1 MANFRVVYDAC
12 VLYPAS
18 IRDLVVELARTGMFR
33 AKWTVRIHTEWVN
46 AVLRNR
52 PELNRAQLERVAE
65 LMNSAVL
72 DCLVTGFESLEPG
85 LTELSDSGD
94 RHVLA
99 AAIHCGAQEIVTFNL
114 RDFPDAALRPYGIRA
129 IHPDSFVE
137 HLLDL
142 SPEVICDAIRRIRRR
157 GLNVGQKLGQ
167 NPISTW
173 DKTLYSWQMVEKTL
187 LKSMVGVTGFEPAT
201 YTSRT

>member
-18 IRDLVVELARTGMFR
+18 VRDLVVELARTGLLR
-33 AKWTVRIHTEWVN
+33 AKWTARIHAEWIN
-46 AVLRNR
+46 AVLRDR
-52 PELNRAQLERVAE
+52 PELNRARLERAAQ

-72 DCLVTGFESLEPG
+72 DCLVTGFEPLEPG
-85 LTELSDSGD
+85 LTALPDPDD

-114 RDFPDAALRPYGIRA
+114 RDFPDTALRPYGIRA
-129 IHPDSFVE
+129 IHPDAFVE

-142 SPEVICDAIRRIRRR
+142 NQEVTCDAIRRIRRR
-157 GLNVGQKLGQ
+157 LINPPCSAEELIVNYERHGLAVSASILRIRANSL
-167 NPISTW
+167 
-173 DKTLYSWQMVEKTL
+173 
-187 LKSMVGVTGFEPAT
+187 
-201 YTSRT
+201 